1 MKMINKISLF
11 FKVVLIFINIYDILK
26 LYEVF
31 RTFFNV
37 LKLFLNFFKQLLN
50 HNLSWIQKKNVKYLN
65 KQRIKKRIKVNRIH
79 NEI

>member
-1 MKMINKISLF
+1 MINKISLF

-37 LKLFLNFFKQLLN
+37 FKFFLNFFKQLLN